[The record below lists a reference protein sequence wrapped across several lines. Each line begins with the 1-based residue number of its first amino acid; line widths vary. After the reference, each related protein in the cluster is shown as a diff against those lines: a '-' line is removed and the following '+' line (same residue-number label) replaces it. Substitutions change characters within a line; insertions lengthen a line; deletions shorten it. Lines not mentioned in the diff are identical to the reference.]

1 MQCPIC
7 GSDDIEILNSK
18 KKESKKKF
26 MEEYLLKCFDCGHV
40 FKDVVS
46 AKKPKDYRLII
57 SEQNKSHKTTIE
69 LSPSDELKVGDILLS
84 DLGQVEVSS
93 IEVNDTRVKKALV
106 EDIETIW
113 ATSIEI
119 PARIGFS
126 VDLHGEVD
134 SYKLDLERD
143 FEIAPGDV
151 VKIEKVVKKD
161 FQVEET
167 FLKVTFLHP
176 QELAK
181 NRDKLRDLESVMQI
195 REFDIPFYRRYL
207 MDRDVIPMTKVK
219 ASGEKLDSFSALDSE
234 KHDVEIIKLDKALQR
249 VDENFNDFRII
260 ILFVEECIK
269 KFVFCLY

>member
-151 VKIEKVVKKD
+151 VKIENRIVKVHVIKTNDRKLTSGFAKAGVIKRVYSKPVKFNNFD
-161 FQVEET
+161 Y
-167 FLKVTFLHP
+167 
-176 QELAK
+176 
-181 NRDKLRDLESVMQI
+181 DLTNNI
-195 REFDIPFYRRYL
+195 F
-207 MDRDVIPMTKVK
+207 
-219 ASGEKLDSFSALDSE
+219 
-234 KHDVEIIKLDKALQR
+234 
-249 VDENFNDFRII
+249 
-260 ILFVEECIK
+260 K
-269 KFVFCLY
+269 KT